1 MGLSEAQKRANIK
14 YLKKHPD
21 KQKVYR
27 YRSNARTFIRKY
39 ASIEDLDNLQ
49 QLIDQ
54 QREQLSKQ

>member
-39 ASIEDLDNLQ
+39 ASIEDLDELEE
-49 QLIDQ
+49 LISK
-54 QREQLSKQ
+54 QRERLSKQ